1 VTLLRI
7 SLTCLVLTVTVLL
20 LPFAVAKILAGIF
33 GFFFVVFLVIGL
45 ATVDNLAA

>member
-1 VTLLRI
+1 MLRI

-20 LPFAVAKILAGIF
+20 LPFATAKILAGIF
-33 GFFFVVFLVIGL
+33 GFFFVVFLVVGL